1 MKALLSGLDTRCCE
15 QSREGIRFVDAK
27 QEAGNMYQEITNE
40 WKVGAGVWLGR
51 RMDAEQLCPVLGIG
65 CSRSG

>member
-1 MKALLSGLDTRCCE
+1 
-15 QSREGIRFVDAK
+15 
-27 QEAGNMYQEITNE
+27 MYQGITNE

-51 RMDAEQLCPVLGIG
+51 RRDLEQLCPILGIG